1 MKLRVSLLL
10 LTSVLVLPTVL
21 SAKCPISAGGTL
33 ELRAPA
39 GNLLVETSGTDS
51 VEVEVSNR
59 QVLLNEN
66 CGRDTVSITAKAPT
80 SIGIPDWKIRVPRNI
95 TLDLSTEGGNIQV
108 ADTDGEARLRTGGG
122 KVIAGSFQPGDPE
135 HALSAAKGA

>member
-1 MKLRVSLLL
+1 MKLRACLLL
-10 LTSVLVLPTVL
+10 LASVLLLPTVL
-21 SAKCPISAGGTL
+21 LAKCPISAGGTL

-39 GNLLVETSGTDS
+39 GNLLVETTGPDS

-108 ADTDGEARLRTGGG
+108 GDTDGEARLRTGGG
-122 KVIAGSFQPGDPE
+122 KVIAGNIRGNT
-135 HALSAAKGA
+135 LIR